1 MKKKIEI
8 IVLLFFILFN
18 LSIKVHHLQTVY
30 QNSIYLEQS
39 MISSLNHQSQPIFTY
54 AKKENLINQ
63 TQSINQVQLQLNQQF
78 SSLYNQIFALI
89 VVLFLIFIVTNSSEN
104 TAEIIAVK

>member
-39 MISSLNHQSQPIFTY
+39 TISSLNHQSQPIFTY
-54 AKKENLINQ
+54 PKKENLINQ

-89 VVLFLIFIVTNSSEN
+89 VVLFLIFMYFFFV
-104 TAEIIAVK
+104 